1 MKKKITS
8 MLLCLVMIFSML
20 SFAVPINAAS
30 VTSTQLTVTADK
42 TTAAPGDTINYTITM
57 GRVSDL
63 GTIQMVLDI
72 PDGLTY
78 TLGSG
83 KLAAGLKGKLGFD
96 SLDYTE
102 SQKDGKT
109 RVMINGV
116 ASSADYESA
125 TDTQIATFRCTVDAG
140 ATGKLSVG
148 LTELEFISCQ
158 TFDDFT
164 DRFSVVKADV
174 TISGATPPPVTTY
187 TVTFNANGGSG
198 SMAAATGVPAGA
210 YTLPNCAFFA
220 PAGKRFVGW
229 ATTQKGTAMAAGTSF
244 TVSGNVTLY
253 AIWEDIPTTHP
264 AKPTIYVTGTYTYN
278 RSVQTATVAGFNS
291 ATMLISGNT
300 GTNAGTYTVSVTSK
314 SGRWADGTSTPVTAT
329 WSIGRKVVTPTIR
342 VAGTYTYTG
351 TPVEPTFTVEDGGAV
366 ISTSEYA
373 RTITDNNAVGTG
385 KITIS
390 DKTGGN
396 YEIVTTSQ
404 TFTIGAPT
412 PPPTIYTSTQ
422 IKLTADK
429 TAVKA
434 GDVITYTITMGPVS
448 DLGSIQMKLKLSTGL
463 TVVAGSCKLTTG
475 LKAKLGFDD
484 ISFTEG
490 TDYVITG
497 IASAA
502 NYRSD
507 TDTVIATFKCKV
519 GTGATGSLKVDLKD
533 LEFYSVTFDDNTS
546 RFSVVPATVA
556 VSTVAITDALVPIT
570 GLTGKAY
577 TGAVQEPSFGGTLV
591 RNTDYKVTYKLKT
604 AGAGSL
610 DGGKPKG
617 AGTYI
622 VTVTGKGNY
631 VGSFT
636 KEFTIGKATPTYTI
650 PSGIQGEYGKA
661 LSTITLPEGWS
672 FKDSGTVMNAEGTH
686 TYKAIFTPKDTTNY
700 NVVENIDISVKVV
713 KTDSRQKVN
722 KVTATSNIADIVV
735 LDGAKQFPSFTVT
748 EGSPAYFS
756 PTSGK
761 WVKYNGTEWKE
772 YTAST
777 FTEGKYKLMV
787 QVRIDYLGGDTH
799 VLDKS
804 GVTVTVDGNVWNA
817 DAPFV
822 HSNYSYAWLTSGEF
836 VVNKTVTTYTV
847 SFNANGGT
855 GTMANVTVSAGAYT
869 LPANSFTAPAGKQ
882 FKGWAT
888 GATGA
893 VIAGTTYHVADNV
906 TFYAIW
912 EDTPHT
918 HNYGTD
924 WHKSSEKHW
933 RECSVCHE
941 KKDEAAHIPG
951 PNATETT
958 AQTCTVCGYVIKPP
972 LGHIHLTTLVNE
984 VKPTCTEAGNIAYYK
999 CSCSKLYYD
1008 AEATKEIT
1016 NPADVVVA
1024 AKGHTCSSEWF
1035 ASDLYHWHECT
1046 DCHSKQ
1052 GEAEHVPGAAATET
1066 TPQNCIICGYV
1077 LNGPIGH
1084 THSFDQKKTEAK
1096 YLKSPATCKAAAVYY
1111 YSCSCGAKGT
1121 ETFVS
1126 GEKLAHNFRNEWST
1140 DSSKHWHECSLC
1152 GEKRE
1157 EAEHTFAWKVDK
1169 QATVT
1174 AAGAN
1179 HEECTVCGYKKNAV
1193 VIDKLAPSITEGKDS
1208 TWNKNSQN
1216 GLIFKSDAAYTDFT
1230 QVLVDGEVIAAD
1242 NYDKREGSI
1251 IVELKASYLATLSE
1265 GEHTLTIRSKS
1276 GDATAKFTVE
1286 AAESAKSTA
1295 WIWIVLA
1302 VVILGGG
1309 AAAVYVFV
1317 IRKRKTA

>member
-57 GRVSDL
+57 GPVSDL
-63 GTIQMVLDI
+63 GTIQMVLDM

-229 ATTQKGTAMAAGTSF
+229 ATTQTGTAMAAGTSF

-278 RSVQTATVAGFNS
+278 RSVQTATVAGFDS

-429 TAVKA
+429 TEVKA

-519 GTGATGSLKVDLKD
+519 GTGATGSLKADLKD

-546 RFSVVPATVA
+546 RFRVVPATVA
-556 VSTVAITDALVPIT
+556 FSTMAITDALVPVT
-570 GLTGKAY
+570 GLAGKAY

-591 RNTDYKVTYKLKT
+591 RNTDYEVTYKLKT
-604 AGAGSL
+604 AGVGSL

-631 VGSFT
+631 AGSFT
-636 KEFTIGKATPTYTI
+636 KEFTISKATPTYTI

-700 NVVENIDISVKVV
+700 NVVENIDVSVKVV

-756 PTSGK
+756 PTSGT
-761 WVKYNGTEWKE
+761 WVKYNGTEWEE

-777 FTEGKYKLMV
+777 FTEGKYKLRV
-787 QVRIDYLGGDTH
+787 QVRIDYPGGDTH
-799 VLDKS
+799 VLDKN

-817 DAPFV
+817 DAPLV
-822 HSNYSYAWLTSGEF
+822 YSNYSYAWLTSGEF

-869 LPANSFTAPAGKQ
+869 LPVNSFTAPAGKQ

-912 EDTPHT
+912 EGTPHT

-924 WHKSSEKHW
+924 WHKNSEKHW
-933 RECSVCHE
+933 HECSVCHE
-941 KKDEAAHIPG
+941 KKDEAA
-951 PNATETT
+951 
-958 AQTCTVCGYVIKPP
+958 
-972 LGHIHLTTLVNE
+972 
-984 VKPTCTEAGNIAYYK
+984 
-999 CSCSKLYYD
+999 
-1008 AEATKEIT
+1008 
-1016 NPADVVVA
+1016 
-1024 AKGHTCSSEWF
+1024 
-1035 ASDLYHWHECT
+1035 
-1046 DCHSKQ
+1046 
-1052 GEAEHVPGAAATET
+1052 
-1066 TPQNCIICGYV
+1066 
-1077 LNGPIGH
+1077 
-1084 THSFDQKKTEAK
+1084 
-1096 YLKSPATCKAAAVYY
+1096 
-1111 YSCSCGAKGT
+1111 
-1121 ETFVS
+1121 
-1126 GEKLAHNFRNEWST
+1126 
-1140 DSSKHWHECSLC
+1140 
-1152 GEKRE
+1152 
-1157 EAEHTFAWKVDK
+1157 HTFAWKVDK

-1174 AAGAN
+1174 ATGAK

-1230 QVLVDGEVIAAD
+1230 QVLVDGEAVAAD

-1276 GDATAKFTVE
+1276 GDATVKFTVE